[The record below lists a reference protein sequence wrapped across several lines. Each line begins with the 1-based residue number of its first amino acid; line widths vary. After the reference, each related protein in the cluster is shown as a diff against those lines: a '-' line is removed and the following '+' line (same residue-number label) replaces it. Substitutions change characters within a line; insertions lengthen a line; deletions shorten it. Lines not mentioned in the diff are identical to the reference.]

1 MEIIPQHVY
10 TYDDGLPSYKS
21 GEWPGSRPSHF
32 TGSKLILKPIEHPEK
47 EFRICHAKHF
57 PQKYSDEYKYKK
69 LLKYVPPF
77 IHEDIYK
84 PTKRILKP
92 LTIEPAE
99 RFGKRVFPQKEKLY
113 STTISPFLP
122 RKRKVKKFIPY
133 MTEYGI
139 ESIMN
144 RKKRILSLG
153 KKRNHMKVCKP
164 GDKNYN
170 CVENSPD
177 YYKIGGLIPGSTQRI
192 NYKKSTRKG
201 ENKFYQ
207 TINLDIKV
215 LDRNKIWAYRET
227 QDSINSDRKY
237 VENLSLW
244 ENKFLDEEKKDNK
257 KKEDKDK
264 DKDKE
269 KEKEKEKIKSKK

>member
-92 LTIEPAE
+92 LTIEPVE
-99 RFGKRVFPQKEKLY
+99 RFGKRVFQQKEKLY

-153 KKRNHMKVCKP
+153 KKRNYMKVCKP

-177 YYKIGGLIPGSTQRI
+177 YYKIGGLIPGSTHRI

-201 ENKFYQ
+201 EDKFYQ

-215 LDRNKIWAYRET
+215 LDRNKLWTYRET

-237 VENLSLW
+237 VENLNLW

-269 KEKEKEKIKSKK
+269 KEKDKIKSKK